1 MALKELL
8 KLAGRIEKKLKT
20 AVDVDALESYPGS
33 EQLSGARI
41 SPKTKLQNAQ
51 RAAVEDLNSIASN
64 YYMHESQLKQAQSE
78 MQHAL
83 FLLPYAKQI
92 QQLINDQLKTEEPNI
107 DVMHDQVRQIM
118 VAAEGALPANQG
130 RQPHA
135 RKAQALAELTSLRL
149 LRALMEDE
157 ITKDLPPSQAPD
169 YAAMSRQ
176 NKEDLEWESRQQ
188 LKQVHPDTSDEE
200 TVVPVKNPSTTM
212 KSRQEGE
219 LDDTQPAPK

>member
-20 AVDVDALESYPGS
+20 AVDVDALELYPGS

-83 FLLPYAKQI
+83 FLLSYVKQI

-118 VAAEGALPANQG
+118 VAANDALPANQG

-157 ITKDLPPSQAPD
+157 ITKNLPPSQAPD

-188 LKQVHPDTSDEE
+188 LKQIHPDTSDEE

>member
-130 RQPHA
+130 RQPNA

-200 TVVPVKNPSTTM
+200 TVKKPSTTM